1 MFTLRHVARA
11 AAPAPTQT
19 RALAAKAKGER
30 LTWRQKEKIAALRQ
44 KKNSPLAEAEAKA
57 KPPRAKIVRENF
69 LKAPED
75 DGKKWRILSASVLER
90 LPIIQPDLEDWEMD
104 WAMVEHEIAL
114 KEDQVRGSARD

>member
-44 KKNSPLAEAEAKA
+44 KKNSPLAEAEAK
-57 KPPRAKIVRENF
+57 PPRAKIVRENF

-75 DGKKWRILSASVLER
+75 DGKKWRIL
-90 LPIIQPDLEDWEMD
+90 
-104 WAMVEHEIAL
+104 
-114 KEDQVRGSARD
+114 